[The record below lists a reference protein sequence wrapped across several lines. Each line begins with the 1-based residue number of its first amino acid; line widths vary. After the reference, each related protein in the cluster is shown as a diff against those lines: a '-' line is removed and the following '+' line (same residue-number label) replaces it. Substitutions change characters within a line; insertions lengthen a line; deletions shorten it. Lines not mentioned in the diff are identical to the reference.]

1 VLGEPVLLLKRRA
14 RGRKVG
20 RRKREQGI
28 QGLNLYVY
36 ILSPSFFCPASSDST
51 KAHLQES
58 EYIQKPEVKIV
69 IPDVL
74 KLQLVDD
81 WENVTKN
88 NQASHL
94 HVTG

>member
-1 VLGEPVLLLKRRA
+1 MSIHSWGQSVFGSANE
-14 RGRKVG
+14 
-20 RRKREQGI
+20 
-28 QGLNLYVY
+28 
-36 ILSPSFFCPASSDST
+36 
-51 KAHLQES
+51 QES

-88 NQASHL
+88 NQASHPDMN
-94 HVTG
+94 VVNEDSQISW

>member
-1 VLGEPVLLLKRRA
+1 VFPTLGGESICDGA
-14 RGRKVG
+14 N
-20 RRKREQGI
+20 E
-28 QGLNLYVY
+28 
-36 ILSPSFFCPASSDST
+36 
-51 KAHLQES
+51 QES

-94 HVTG
+94 QCHGMRTNNLAGHFTS

>member
-1 VLGEPVLLLKRRA
+1 MSIHSSGYSHVPTLGAES
-14 RGRKVG
+14 
-20 RRKREQGI
+20 I
-28 QGLNLYVY
+28 
-36 ILSPSFFCPASSDST
+36 CDS
-51 KAHLQES
+51 ANEQES

-88 NQASHL
+88 NQACHL
-94 HVTG
+94 NMNVVNED

>member
-1 VLGEPVLLLKRRA
+1 MLA
-14 RGRKVG
+14 RLTTRSLTVG
-20 RRKREQGI
+20 
-28 QGLNLYVY
+28 
-36 ILSPSFFCPASSDST
+36 CAD
-51 KAHLQES
+51 LQES

-88 NQASHL
+88 NQVSQVMISLVSESTDNDTHDYRKGEYEL
-94 HVTG
+94 TFSS